1 MPGPPPKNDG
11 TRRSKGAIPYI
22 LAELP
27 SEGRSGRAPAWPL
40 SGRAPRGWAALWK
53 LPQAVMWEKM
63 HSELSVA
70 RYLMLRASMEDAMAA
85 GEEVKSA
92 VFSEIRQAED
102 SLGLSPKGMQTL
114 RWRVTAD
121 EVEEHQP
128 ERRVTSPANRRA
140 RLRVVADEA

>member
-1 MPGPPPKNDG
+1 MM
-11 TRRSKGAIPYI
+11 R
-22 LAELP
+22 
-27 SEGRSGRAPAWPL
+27 
-40 SGRAPRGWAALWK
+40 
-53 LPQAVMWEKM
+53 V
-63 HSELSVA
+63 
-70 RYLMLRASMEDAMAA
+70 SMEDAMAA

-114 RWRVTAD
+114 RWRVTTD
-121 EVEEHQP
+121 EVEEQQP

>member
-11 TRRSKGAIPYI
+11 TRRSKGAMSYV

-27 SEGRSGRAPAWPL
+27 SDGRKGRAPAWPL
-40 SGRAPRGWAALWK
+40 AGRARRGWAALWK

-63 HSELSVA
+63 HSELAVA
-70 RYLMLRASMEDAMAA
+70 RYLMLRVSMEDSLVA

-92 VFSEIRQAED
+92 VFSEIRQSED
-102 SLGLSPKGMQTL
+102 ALGLSPKGMQTL
-114 RWRVTAD
+114 RWRVTTD
-121 EVEEHQP
+121 EVEEQRQAKRAAGP
-128 ERRVTSPANRRA
+128 SNRRA